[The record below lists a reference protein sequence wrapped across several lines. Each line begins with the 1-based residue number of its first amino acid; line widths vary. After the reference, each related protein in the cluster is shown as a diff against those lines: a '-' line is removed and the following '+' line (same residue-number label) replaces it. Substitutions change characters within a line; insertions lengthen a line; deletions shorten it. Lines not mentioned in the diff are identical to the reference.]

1 MKKLITLL
9 FMSVCYICYGQDAT
23 SRWVFSATGNSRI
36 EADDEVWDFGKIAE
50 NGGPVEHT
58 FTIKNISDKPFI
70 ISNVT
75 TACGCTTPFFSNKPI
90 MPGETSQIRVRYEPK
105 NRPGYFT
112 KRIFIWTPDEGKTN
126 TLIIKGYAQKA
137 E

>member
-1 MKKLITLL
+1 MKKLIILL
-9 FMSVCYICYGQDAT
+9 FISICCIGYGQDT
-23 SRWVFSATGNSRI
+23 SSKSVFSYTGNSRI

-58 FTIKNISDKPFI
+58 FTIKNISDTPFI

-75 TACGCTTPFFSNKPI
+75 AACGCTTPFFSNKPI
-90 MPGETSQIRVRYEPK
+90 MPGETSEIKVRYDPK

-112 KRIFIWTPDEGKTN
+112 KKIFIWTPDKGRTN
-126 TLIIKGYAQKA
+126 VLLIKGYVLK
-137 E
+137 EE